1 VNNPDQ
7 KTAFDLSGKVAIVT
21 GAARGIGFAIASVL
35 GEAGAKVRLID
46 IDEPAVTAAAASIP
60 GAKPIAFDITDTAAV
75 NQAVQGVRDELG
87 RIDILVNN
95 AGIDS
100 QAPVTELT
108 DADWDRMIAVNLTA
122 TFAFTRAVT
131 PTMTEQGT
139 GRIINIGSN
148 LAALGSAGFS
158 HYCASKGGV
167 LSFTKAIA
175 RELAPYGVTANVIAP
190 GPVQTEMLDSLPREA
205 VNAKLEEVPLA
216 RPADPRAEI
225 APTALLLASAAGAYY
240 TGSTLNVSGGDVMA

>member
-1 VNNPDQ
+1 MNSPDQ
-7 KTAFDLSGKVAIVT
+7 KKAFDLTGKVAIVT
-21 GAARGIGFAIASVL
+21 GAARGIGYAIAAEL
-35 GEAGAKVRLID
+35 GEAGAKVWLVDR
-46 IDEPAVTAAAASIP
+46 DEEAVTKAAGSIP
-60 GAKPIAFDITDTAAV
+60 QANPLAFDITETEAV
-75 NQAVQGVRDELG
+75 DRAVRRVREEHG
-87 RIDILVNN
+87 RIDVLVNN

-131 PTMTEQGT
+131 PAMTEQGS

-148 LAALGSAGFS
+148 LASLGSAGFS

-175 RELAPYGVTANVIAP
+175 RELAPHGITANVIAP
-190 GPVQTEMLDSLPREA
+190 GPVQTELLDSLPREA
-205 VNAKLEEVPLA
+205 VQAKLDEVPLG

-225 APTALLLASAAGAYY
+225 APTALLLASEAGAYY